1 MSAIHACVLQ
11 TFLFSFKYGKIF
23 MQCLHIEIKYAIIL
37 AMVYRLFGEIAP
49 KQTGSKYNVRRDEHG
64 VSHGTRL
71 YGRSACPRR

>member
-49 KQTGSKYNVRRDEHG
+49 K
-64 VSHGTRL
+64 
-71 YGRSACPRR
+71 